1 MYLFDAKIEGSPS
14 QNSRTSFG
22 PNREEGRLLTLPN
35 LSARH
40 AYNNQ
45 YCSPPES
52 NASSGLSR
60 RTTVSL

>member
-1 MYLFDAKIEGSPS
+1 MYLFDAKIGGSLS

-22 PNREEGRLLTLPN
+22 PNREEGRLSTLLN
-35 LSARH
+35 SSARH

-52 NASSGLSR
+52 TASFRLSR